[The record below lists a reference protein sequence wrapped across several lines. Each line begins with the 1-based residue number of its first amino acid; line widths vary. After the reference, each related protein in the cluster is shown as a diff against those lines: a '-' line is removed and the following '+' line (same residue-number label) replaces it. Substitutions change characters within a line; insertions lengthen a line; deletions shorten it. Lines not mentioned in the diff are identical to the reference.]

1 MWAEADNVS
10 AERPEQSIPSPTL
23 NQPTLNHDKN
33 EKEDFG
39 VSSLNFTAFVQFGLV
54 GVSRLP

>member
-10 AERPEQSIPSPTL
+10 AERLEQSIPSPTL

-39 VSSLNFTAFVQFGLV
+39 VSSPNFTAFV
-54 GVSRLP
+54 